1 MARRFAQIHTDIWE
15 DPDFLALS
23 SDARWV
29 YVAAFSQKI
38 TEFCGVLVYSPA
50 RMAHVTGL
58 PVRKVEAAVSEL
70 HRGGFVVLDAGTG
83 EVWVRAFIKANNV
96 LSQSQLR
103 KAMERTWG
111 EVLSQSIR
119 VAITASLPTDYVGP
133 CRQAAAT
140 LPEGFAEAGTD
151 PASSTR
157 ITEVVVT
164 PTRDVTRNPGPDPGL
179 DGGVPGDHHAG
190 AAAARA
196 RLVSGGDGHRS
207 GGVAS

>member
-58 PVRKVEAAVSEL
+58 PLRKVEAAVAEL
-70 HRGGFVVLDAGTG
+70 HAAGFVVLDAATG

-111 EVLSQSIR
+111 EVLSQPIR
-119 VAITASLPTDYVGP
+119 AAITASLPTDYAGP
-133 CRQAAAT
+133 CRKAAAT
-140 LPEGFAEAGTD
+140 LPAACPD
-151 PASSTR
+151 PAPSTR
-157 ITEVVVT
+157 ITESVVI
-164 PTRDVTRNPGPDPGL
+164 PTRDVTRNPEPDGGL
-179 DGGVPGDHHAG
+179 DDGVPGDHRAG

-196 RLVSGGDGHRS
+196 QLG
-207 GGVAS
+207 ATA